1 MNPTLE
7 KFQKG
12 ISRMTAKGSPRRTA
26 GPQAWRTSQTDGEWG
41 SKCRTLSGGR
51 KGIDY
56 LI

>member
-12 ISRMTAKGSPRRTA
+12 IPRMTAKGSPRRTA